1 MRPHP
6 CRRRCRRSAAC
17 RARSGGACQTT
28 CPAARRS
35 RRPRRTAARSGRP
48 RSGTSERP
56 RWRRR
61 SRPETGRCRRSRSCR
76 RGTRRSTGG
85 SPVGDTRRFQRGQ
98 PEHSASRSRSFDDLI
113 GVALLDHAPP
123 LDYVLSAVKHHCSR
137 RQSIASGPPYFLL
150 ICFAFAGVKPVWS
163 CRAFFHLRRF
173 LTMV

>member
-1 MRPHP
+1 MGLAEVLEDRL
-6 CRRRCRRSAAC
+6 SATPD
-17 RARSGGACQTT
+17 GF
-28 CPAARRS
+28 
-35 RRPRRTAARSGRP
+35 
-48 RSGTSERP
+48 SEANQSIQLRDLGP
-56 RWRRR
+56 
-61 SRPETGRCRRSRSCR
+61 
-76 RGTRRSTGG
+76 
-85 SPVGDTRRFQRGQ
+85 
-98 PEHSASRSRSFDDLI
+98 FDDLI